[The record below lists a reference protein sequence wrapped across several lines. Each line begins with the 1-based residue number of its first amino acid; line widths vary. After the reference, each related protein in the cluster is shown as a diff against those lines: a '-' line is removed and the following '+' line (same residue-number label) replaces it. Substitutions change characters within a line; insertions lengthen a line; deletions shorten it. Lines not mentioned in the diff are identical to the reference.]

1 MEIIHGGDIYTAKE
15 TLQGDILDF
24 SANINPLGLQ
34 ETIKQAII
42 GSIDDCENY
51 PDIQNRK
58 LRKAISEYENVA
70 YEHIICGNGSADLI
84 FRLIYALKPAKT
96 MVLAPTFAEY
106 ECALQNT
113 QTQVVYHE
121 LKEENDFQL
130 TDDIL
135 EELTPDIDLLFI
147 CNPNNP
153 TGQAADS
160 GLMHR
165 ILKTCSSNQI
175 RLVVDECF
183 IDFLTNTEEYTL
195 KSQLTQYSN
204 LFILKAFTKIFAMPG
219 IRLGYALC
227 SDEQLLQQITQSGQ
241 PWSVS
246 VLAENAGIAAL
257 CDKNYVKDSKKIV
270 EKERAY
276 LIDSI
281 KKMGIKVYDAKAN
294 YIMFRL
300 EKSFPLK
307 EQLFKQGILIR
318 SCENYRGLDARYY
331 RIAVKNHSDNE
342 KLINAFNKLLHK

>member
-1 MEIIHGGDIYTAKE
+1 MEIIHGGDVYTAKE
-15 TLQGDILDF
+15 MLKGKILDF

-34 ETIKQAII
+34 EAVKQAII
-42 GSIDDCENY
+42 NSIEDCENY

-84 FRLIYALKPAKT
+84 FRLIYALKPAKA

-160 GLMHR
+160 SLMRR
-165 ILKTCSSNQI
+165 ILKACSSNQI

-183 IDFLTNTEEYTL
+183 MDFVLHSENYSL
-195 KSQLTQYSN
+195 KAQLTQYPN

-227 SDEQLLQQITQSGQ
+227 SDKKILEQISQSGQ

-246 VLAENAGIAAL
+246 TLAENAGVAAL
-257 CDKNYVKDSKKIV
+257 LDKNYVADSKKNV

-276 LIDSI
+276 LSNSL
-281 KKMGIKVYDAKAN
+281 KEMGIKVYDAKAN

-300 EKSFPLK
+300 DKPFPLK
-307 EQLFKQGILIR
+307 EKLFDQGILIR
-318 SCENYRGLDARYY
+318 SCENYHGLDGRYY
-331 RIAVKNHSDNE
+331 RIAIKNHDDNE
-342 KLINAFNKLLHK
+342 KLIKALNKFFI